1 MTGKRKPCDKIN
13 TVLLEEKCDFNVWN
27 NRTEEGGSIF
37 NRIEEKAAMLFRWD
51 GWDSSGGNRE

>member
-37 NRIEEKAAMLFRWD
+37 NRIEEKAAMLFR
-51 GWDSSGGNRE
+51 